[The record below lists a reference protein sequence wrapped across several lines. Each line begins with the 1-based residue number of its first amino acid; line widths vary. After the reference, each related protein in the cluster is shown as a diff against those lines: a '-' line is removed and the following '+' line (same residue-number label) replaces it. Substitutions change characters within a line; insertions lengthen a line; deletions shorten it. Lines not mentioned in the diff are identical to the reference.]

1 MASPF
6 MCQEFLQNDLESR
19 KSKAMLDRFRE
30 SYYVSVF
37 NMFSCAIE
45 WVHVT
50 WCIPASSRRQL
61 RPLSVFRSGLPVNV
75 SVLTDLQLTGL
86 AVRYRMKMAIQD
98 KFKIWW
104 QKYHSCHVPTEA
116 AILYL
121 ELSSYTR
128 MNGFSGSLYI
138 KSTLI
143 YLMVHSTNH
152 TDR

>member
-6 MCQEFLQNDLESR
+6 MCQEFLQKDLESR

-30 SYYVSVF
+30 SHYVCF

-45 WVHVT
+45 QVQVT
-50 WCIPASSRRQL
+50 WRIPASSGRQL

-104 QKYHSCHVPTEA
+104 QKYHRRHVFTEA
-116 AILYL
+116 AILDL
-121 ELSSYTR
+121 GLSSCTR
-128 MNGFSGSLYI
+128 MNVFSQWNI
-138 KSTLI
+138 TLGPCTSNQ
-143 YLMVHSTNH
+143 L
-152 TDR
+152 